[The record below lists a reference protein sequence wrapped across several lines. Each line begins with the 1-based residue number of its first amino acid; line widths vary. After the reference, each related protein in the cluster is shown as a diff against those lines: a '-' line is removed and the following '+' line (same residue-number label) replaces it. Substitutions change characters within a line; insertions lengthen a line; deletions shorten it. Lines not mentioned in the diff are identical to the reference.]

1 MRNDNIITFYGINT
15 IKTADKKTEILQTL
29 TTFTDL
35 TLKAHDIYMTLTLY
49 A

>member
-15 IKTADKKTEILQTL
+15 IKTADKTEILQTL